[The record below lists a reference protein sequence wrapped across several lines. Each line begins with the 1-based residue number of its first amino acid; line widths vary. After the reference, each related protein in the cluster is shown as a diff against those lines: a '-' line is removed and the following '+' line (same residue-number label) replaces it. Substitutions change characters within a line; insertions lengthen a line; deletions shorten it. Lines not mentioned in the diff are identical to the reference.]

1 MDDEKFDML
10 CWELDKSFKH
20 CKHHLQC
27 LRFFLSQLAL
37 YDQVKICDS
46 MYDDLLDLIDQVND
60 AL

>member
-1 MDDEKFDML
+1 MDDEKFDVL
-10 CWELDKSFKH
+10 CCELDKSFKH
-20 CKHHLQC
+20 CKVHLHC
-27 LRFFLSQLAL
+27 LRLILSKLAL